1 MLNNINSYMT
11 GNLKEDEYN
20 KIRSGFQ
27 GSWKIATTQA
37 PTQLWTL
44 HSAFLKRGPQLEFQF
59 CPFLIM

>member
-27 GSWKIATTQA
+27 GSYSKSKGI
-37 PTQLWTL
+37 
-44 HSAFLKRGPQLEFQF
+44 
-59 CPFLIM
+59 